1 MPDPA
6 RPCKELY
13 RLPRTLYAQPDGKST
28 ACSIACGLG
37 AIMGLFGWLFSHR
50 DFCQHDFQPLFSR
63 FVDTVVDTF
72 VAEDPTAAPPRC
84 HDKTPKRKQ
93 FKFPPAKR
101 LVAIGDVHG
110 DMSQMKRA
118 LRAAGLIDDNFC
130 WSGGTLLPSRC
141 VCSKTKMSLSLT
153 L

>member
-1 MPDPA
+1 
-6 RPCKELY
+6 
-13 RLPRTLYAQPDGKST
+13 
-28 ACSIACGLG
+28 
-37 AIMGLFGWLFSHR
+37 MGLFGWLFSRR

-118 LRAAGLIDDNFC
+118 LRAAGLIDDNFS
-130 WSGGTLLPSRC
+130 WSGGDTVAVQVRLFQDEDVSVTDTVTQCHRMNRPAARTCSGSRPESGLNHAHAMHRC
-141 VCSKTKMSLSLT
+141 A
-153 L
+153 